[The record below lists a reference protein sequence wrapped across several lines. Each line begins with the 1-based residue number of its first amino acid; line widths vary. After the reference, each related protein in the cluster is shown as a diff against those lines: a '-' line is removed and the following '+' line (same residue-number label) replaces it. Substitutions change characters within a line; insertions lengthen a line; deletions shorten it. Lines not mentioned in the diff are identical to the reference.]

1 MSFARAIATVGGIT
15 MLSRVA
21 GFIRDTLMA
30 RILGAGP
37 EADAFFVA
45 FRLPNLFRSL
55 FAEGAF
61 TAAFLP
67 LFKGELHR
75 EGHDGAKR
83 LAEEAL
89 AVMVTALLLF
99 SAVMALAM
107 PLVVT
112 VLATGFTDDPAQF
125 DLAVTLGRI
134 TFPYLTLISLT
145 ALLGSILNALG
156 RFGPFAAAPILL
168 NLVQISGLL
177 LCGPLGVPAYLMLA
191 YGVPVAGVLQL
202 VWLAVA
208 ARRVG
213 MSLRLRRPRLTPGVK
228 RLFALLAP
236 GVLGAGVYQ
245 FNLLIGTNL
254 ASWLPTGAV
263 SYLQY
268 ADRLNQLPMAV
279 IGVAIGTALLPLLSQ
294 KVLEDD
300 RDGLRDAMSRGLEFA
315 LLLGL
320 PAAAALVTIPW
331 VIVSVVF
338 QGGAFGPDA
347 AAATAAALQAFA
359 IGIPAFII
367 AKVLA
372 AAFFARQDTRAP
384 VRVAIVVL
392 VANVLVSLALI
403 GPLGHV
409 GLALAPGLTAWLN
422 VALLAWGLHRRGQ
435 LTLDRRVWGRTWRI
449 ALATLGMCSVLWGV
463 SEALW
468 PWLTARNLPVEVAS
482 LGLLVGSGLA
492 SYAGLALLTGAAR
505 LSEIRALLR
514 RRPRAAGAPPPAA
527 MPD

>member
-1 MSFARAIATVGGIT
+1 MNFARAIATVGGIT

-37 EADAFFVA
+37 EADAFFIA

-75 EGHDGAKR
+75 HGHDGARR

-89 AVMVTALLLF
+89 AVMVGALLIF
-99 SAVMALAM
+99 SVLMALGM
-107 PLVVT
+107 PLVVA
-112 VLATGFTDDPAQF
+112 VLATGFHDDPAQF
-125 DLAVTLGRI
+125 NLAVTLSRI
-134 TFPYLTLISLT
+134 TFPYLALISLT

-168 NLVQISGLL
+168 NIVQIAGLL
-177 LCGPLGVPAYLMLA
+177 LCKPLGVPPHLMLA
-191 YGVPVAGVLQL
+191 YGVPVAGLAQL

-208 ARRVG
+208 AKRAG
-213 MSLRLRRPRLTPGVK
+213 MSLRLRRPRLTPGVR

-263 SYLQY
+263 SHLQY

-294 KVLEDD
+294 KVLDDD
-300 RDGLRDAMSRGLEFA
+300 RDGVRDAMSRGLEFA

-320 PAAAALVTIPW
+320 PAAAALMTVPW
-331 VIVSVVF
+331 IIVSVVF
-338 QGGAFGPDA
+338 QGGAFGADA
-347 AAATAAALQAFA
+347 AVATADALRAFA

-372 AAFFARQDTRAP
+372 AAFFARQDTRGP
-384 VRVAIVVL
+384 VRVAVVVL
-392 VANVLVSLALI
+392 AANIVVSLALI

-422 VALLAWGLHRRGQ
+422 VALLALGLRRRGQ
-435 LTLDRRVWGRTWRI
+435 LALDRRVWSRSWRI
-449 ALATLGMCSVLWGV
+449 VLSTLGMCAALHGASLL
-463 SEALW
+463 LW
-468 PWLTARNLPVEVAS
+468 PWLTARNLPVEAAALAV
-482 LGLLVGSGLA
+482 LVGVGLA
-492 SYAGLALLTGAAR
+492 AYALLALATGAAR
-505 LSEIRALLR
+505 LSEVRSLLR
-514 RRPRAAGAPPPAA
+514 RRPRGAAAAPPTV
-527 MPD
+527 D